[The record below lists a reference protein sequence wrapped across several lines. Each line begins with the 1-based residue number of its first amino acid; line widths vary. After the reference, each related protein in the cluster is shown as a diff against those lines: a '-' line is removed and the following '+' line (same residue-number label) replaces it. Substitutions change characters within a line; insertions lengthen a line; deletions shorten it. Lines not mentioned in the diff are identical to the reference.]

1 MINIDFI
8 SYKNNLKNLYNF
20 LKSNI
25 DFYKN
30 FSKDKKLY
38 KKLNKISEQ
47 KFKFK
52 NKAKFIVDRKSV
64 V

>member
-8 SYKNNLKNLYNF
+8 YYKNNLKNLYNF

-30 FSKDKKLY
+30 FSKDKKLH

-47 KFKFK
+47 NSNSKTKP
-52 NKAKFIVDRKSV
+52 NL
-64 V
+64 